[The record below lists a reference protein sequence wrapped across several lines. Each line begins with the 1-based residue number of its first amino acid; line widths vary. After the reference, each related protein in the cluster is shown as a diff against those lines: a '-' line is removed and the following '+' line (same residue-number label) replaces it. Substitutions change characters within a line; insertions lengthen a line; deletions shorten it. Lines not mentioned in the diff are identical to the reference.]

1 MKIERN
7 EYKMV
12 SLDEDSLVKYLSEL
26 PDSELVNS
34 LILVSR
40 MLDIPCVSESILI
53 DLLMDLQEFC
63 LFEIANRF
71 VDMVQKLQN
80 Q

>member
-1 MKIERN
+1 MI
-7 EYKMV
+7 
-12 SLDEDSLVKYLSEL
+12 SLDEESFVKHLSEL

-34 LILVSR
+34 FILVTR
-40 MLDIPCVSESILI
+40 MLDIPCVFESILI

>member
-1 MKIERN
+1 MI
-7 EYKMV
+7 
-12 SLDEDSLVKYLSEL
+12 SLDEDYFVIHVSEL

-34 LILVSR
+34 FILVTR
-40 MLDIPCVSESILI
+40 MLDIPCVFESILI

>member
-1 MKIERN
+1 
-7 EYKMV
+7 MV
-12 SLDEDSLVKYLSEL
+12 SLDEDSLVKYLSE
-26 PDSELVNS
+26 
-34 LILVSR
+34 VSR

-53 DLLMDLQEFC
+53 DLLMDLEEFC
-63 LFEIANRF
+63 LFEMANRF

>member
-1 MKIERN
+1 MI
-7 EYKMV
+7 
-12 SLDEDSLVKYLSEL
+12 SLDEESLVKHLSEL
-26 PDSELVNS
+26 TDSELVDNV
-34 LILVSR
+34 ILVTR

-53 DLLMDLQEFC
+53 DLLLDLQEFC
-63 LFEIANRF
+63 LFEMANRF